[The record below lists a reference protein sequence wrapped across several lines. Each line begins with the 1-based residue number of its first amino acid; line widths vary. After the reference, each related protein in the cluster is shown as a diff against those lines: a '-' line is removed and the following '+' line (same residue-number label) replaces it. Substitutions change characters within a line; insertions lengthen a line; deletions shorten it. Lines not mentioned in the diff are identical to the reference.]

1 MRDFC
6 HFSIRLAGLKSI
18 YPGKWKQS
26 LISASVRDK
35 FWVIHRKIPKI
46 SSGAYIFQRP
56 LFFEGLLFGGAYL
69 WREIDWASPIV
80 GRKFTVFALF
90 YFVFECNF
98 QSTSPRG
105 AYLWRGDLTKG
116 FLLYEFGGFY
126 LKGLIHW
133 GAYFRN
139 FMVRVLT
146 KSRNRGKL
154 SLFRFHYSAMVF
166 IFLCVCKHAT
176 MLVIRKLL
184 SISFKLQW

>member
-1 MRDFC
+1 MRDFSY
-6 HFSIRLAGLKSI
+6 FSIRLAGLKSI
-18 YPGKWKQS
+18 YPGNWKQS

-105 AYLWRGDLTKG
+105 GI
-116 FLLYEFGGFY
+116 FLEGRFNGAFFALRVWGTLFGG
-126 LKGLIHW
+126 G

-139 FMVRVLT
+139 FTVRVLT

-154 SLFRFHYSAMVF
+154 SLCRFYYSVW
-166 IFLCVCKHAT
+166 FLYVYAFAS
-176 MLVIRKLL
+176 MLRCLT
-184 SISFKLQW
+184 SESFCQ